1 MTKEWVSVRL
11 ETLNPSDEGTGE
23 QGVGSG
29 RVEVGPDLSPTSRTW
44 ALTGKLHSLSPIVGP
59 KETRRAGGP
68 GLTSESMGLKM
79 KGVAAS
85 EFGPDAGS
93 SYRIEDVG
101 CCANGPASLVA
112 RSLNKGP
119 NCSKGCSQ
127 QPDPVGKLREGP
139 NSSAA
144 QDQNNF

>member
-1 MTKEWVSVRL
+1 M
-11 ETLNPSDEGTGE
+11 LNPSDEGADE

-59 KETRRAGGP
+59 KMSG
-68 GLTSESMGLKM
+68 SMDLKM

>member
-1 MTKEWVSVRL
+1 MRREM
-11 ETLNPSDEGTGE
+11 LNPSDEGADE